1 MPSNN
6 KRKALK
12 NKNCVLEMLQRG
24 SVLAIP
30 VDTYSGA
37 IFDYPKE
44 QSAVWF
50 SSFPLVFCSSLRSPA
65 TTRRASPDGKI

>member
-1 MPSNN
+1 MLH
-6 KRKALK
+6 RKSL
-12 NKNCVLEMLQRG
+12 
-24 SVLAIP
+24 LAIP
-30 VDTYSGA
+30 TDTYSGA

-65 TTRRASPDGKI
+65 AMWKGSSNGKI